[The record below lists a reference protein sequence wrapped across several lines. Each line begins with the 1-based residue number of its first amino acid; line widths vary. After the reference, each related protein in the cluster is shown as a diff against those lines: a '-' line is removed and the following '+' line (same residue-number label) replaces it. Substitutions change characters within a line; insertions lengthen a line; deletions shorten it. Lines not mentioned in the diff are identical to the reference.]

1 MIWALCM
8 RGDNQTSFV
17 LAVSSATSWFV
28 RDSVALTAVVRV
40 WLFLIK
46 SPCKPV
52 APSFCSTFY
61 NSKES
66 RGSPTCC
73 HAEQESC
80 ERQGRHWSVRNIDVK
95 LAATPVRT
103 AVRGCMSGE
112 WHCLPTGFLGGSQLG
127 GSSWSRGTAVN
138 PKAVLSTTDPKSKT
152 TVVGESGGEAAEG
165 GYGIG
170 GPSLRRQTSLSGES
184 FCRGFI
190 VKLLSCDVDQKSM

>member
-1 MIWALCM
+1 MIWALCL

-17 LAVSSATSWFV
+17 LAVSSTTSWFV

-66 RGSPTCC
+66 RGSPACC

-80 ERQGRHWSVRNIDVK
+80 ERQGRQWSVRNIDVK
-95 LAATPVRT
+95 PAATPLHSSERLHVRWM
-103 AVRGCMSGE
+103 A
-112 WHCLPTGFLGGSQLG
+112 LPAYRLPWWQPAGWQQLVPGHGS
-127 GSSWSRGTAVN
+127 
-138 PKAVLSTTDPKSKT
+138 KSKSCI
-152 TVVGESGGEAAEG
+152 VNNWPKIQDYSCRWERWRGYRRGLWDWRSQFEEADITEWRIILQ
-165 GYGIG
+165 GIY
-170 GPSLRRQTSLSGES
+170 S
-184 FCRGFI
+184 
-190 VKLLSCDVDQKSM
+190 